1 MLENRPEKSW
11 IDICFFVFGWF
22 RWNTVSVGFVMLKN
36 ICNSG
41 FWLSRWV
48 GLCPKLVSKF
58 SLGKTFSHMRRHWH
72 CFAWLYRIF
81 FGTWKSRSWG
91 IWKMFHVIICDA
103 SHFLW
108 CSIVCSTYLCCSY
121 FERSH
126 CTCSPQ
132 CLQCVY
138 WLFMKN
144 VTITSRIDLCFT
156 SCVGVICHV
165 LCCLHKSF
173 PFGRPEMPWWPSW
186 DKKYVKPV
194 YRRTEK
200 NRKIAEHLTVMFWIT
215 FGILG

>member
-1 MLENRPEKSW
+1 
-11 IDICFFVFGWF
+11 
-22 RWNTVSVGFVMLKN
+22 MLKN

-72 CFAWLYRIF
+72 CFAWLYRNC

-103 SHFLW
+103 SHFCGVPL
-108 CSIVCSTYLCCSY
+108 CVQPICVVHILNGRIVHVVHNVCNVCIGYSWKMLRERHVQICVLHHVLASY
-121 FERSH
+121 
-126 CTCSPQ
+126 
-132 CLQCVY
+132 
-138 WLFMKN
+138 
-144 VTITSRIDLCFT
+144 
-156 SCVGVICHV
+156 V

-215 FGILG
+215 FGILGETISVCCWIPRLFNNVVAGNAGFETWS